1 MRFINRNRFVRGNPI
16 IQNTDNSDNSGGN
29 TEDEFL
35 SPFITMK
42 NRSGSTVEKGFI
54 VRLHEAEEFAFEL
67 YPQFNSFQPR
77 PFGITTEG
85 GQADEM
91 VKVQL
96 LGIGEILMDNSQV
109 FIGDYI
115 YNSQTPGLSTR
126 SNDLF
131 TGAIARALTAKEGGA
146 PGIIKAL
153 LTLLPK

>member
-1 MRFINRNRFVRGNPI
+1 MRFINRNRFIRGNPVV
-16 IQNTDNSDNSGGN
+16 QSLDNSGGN
-29 TEDEFL
+29 TEGEFL

-42 NRSGSTVEKGFI
+42 NRSGIAVQKGFI

-77 PFGITTEG
+77 PFGVTTEG
-85 GQADEM
+85 GQPDRM

-96 LGIGEILMDNSQV
+96 VGIGEILMDNSQV

-131 TGAIARALTAKEGGA
+131 TGAIGRALTAKESGTSGL
-146 PGIIKAL
+146 IKAI
-153 LTLLPK
+153 LTLLPR